1 MEPKTQAKVTT
12 EKIVLKEILRW
23 LDTNSCTTKYCKP
36 EYAYS
41 VLLYLLIYILHYVLT
56 HICNKYC
63 TYLQIFKSRSNQ
75 LYPTIFFIFHFKLTK
90 GVIIVKIVYIVKALV
105 HRIQIQTKFMFIWL
119 QQKCN
124 SQLIMINIYFL
135 SVKKSLICLIL

>member
-56 HICNKYC
+56 YIIAYKYSKVDL
-63 TYLQIFKSRSNQ
+63 TNFILLFFLYFISN
-75 LYPTIFFIFHFKLTK
+75 LPKE
-90 GVIIVKIVYIVKALV
+90 
-105 HRIQIQTKFMFIWL
+105 
-119 QQKCN
+119 
-124 SQLIMINIYFL
+124 
-135 SVKKSLICLIL
+135 

>member
-41 VLLYLLIYILHYVLT
+41 VLLYLLIYILQYTTDVHITYVISTILT
-56 HICNKYC
+56 YNYSKVDLTNSILLFLYISFQ
-63 TYLQIFKSRSNQ
+63 TYQRSNHSENCLHSQ
-75 LYPTIFFIFHFKLTK
+75 STCSSYSDSDEIH
-90 GVIIVKIVYIVKALV
+90 VYMTTTEV
-105 HRIQIQTKFMFIWL
+105 
-119 QQKCN
+119 QQP
-124 SQLIMINIYFL
+124 INND
-135 SVKKSLICLIL
+135 